1 MKHTAPAHQLE
12 RTCLSMNLIWRF
24 RTQVPY
30 SELTA
35 VVDEDSGEFSAIIT
49 GEIVDAPRAGDSVVP
64 DRIIKNKQYGPMT
77 LHAPSLEELKWLV
90 EEKIES
96 DVGRITGSPGD

>member
-1 MKHTAPAHQLE
+1 
-12 RTCLSMNLIWRF
+12 MNLTWRF

-35 VVDEDSGEFSAIIT
+35 EVTEDTGEFSAIIT
-49 GEIVDAPRAGDSVVP
+49 GEIVDAPRAGDSDVP
-64 DRIIKNKQYGPMT
+64 DRIIKNKQYGPVT
-77 LHAPSLEELKWLV
+77 VHAPSLEELKWFV

-96 DVGRITGSPGD
+96 DVGRLIGSPGD

>member
-1 MKHTAPAHQLE
+1 MDLK
-12 RTCLSMNLIWRF
+12 WRF

-35 VVDEDSGEFSAIIT
+35 EVTEDTGEFSAIIT
-49 GEIVDAPRAGDSVVP
+49 GEIVDAPRAGHSDVP
-64 DRIIKNKQYGPMT
+64 DRIIRNKQYGPVT
-77 LHAPSLEELKWLV
+77 VHAQSLEELKWYV

-96 DVGRITGSPGD
+96 DVGRLIGSPDD

>member
-1 MKHTAPAHQLE
+1 MDLK
-12 RTCLSMNLIWRF
+12 WRF

-35 VVDEDSGEFSAIIT
+35 EVTKDTGEFSAIIS
-49 GEIVDAPRAGDSVVP
+49 GEIVDAPRAGDSDVP
-64 DRIIKNKQYGPMT
+64 DRIIRNKQYGPVT
-77 LHAPSLEELKWLV
+77 VRAPSLEELKWFV

-96 DVGRITGSPGD
+96 DVGRVIGSSDD

>member
-1 MKHTAPAHQLE
+1 MDLKWE
-12 RTCLSMNLIWRF
+12 F

-35 VVDEDSGEFSAIIT
+35 EVTEDTGEFSAIIT
-49 GEIVDAPRAGDSVVP
+49 GEIVDAPRTGDSDVP
-64 DRIIKNKQYGPMT
+64 DRIIRNKQYGPVT
-77 LHAPSLEELKWLV
+77 VHAASLEELKWFV

-96 DVGRITGSPGD
+96 DIGRLIGSPDD

>member
-1 MKHTAPAHQLE
+1 MDLT
-12 RTCLSMNLIWRF
+12 WRF

-35 VVDEDSGEFSAIIT
+35 EVTEDTGEFSAIIT
-49 GEIVDAPRAGDSVVP
+49 GEIVDAPRTGDSDVP
-64 DRIIKNKQYGPMT
+64 DRIIRNKQYGPVT
-77 LHAPSLEELKWLV
+77 VHAPSLEELKWFV

-96 DVGRITGSPGD
+96 DIGRLIGSPDD

>member
-1 MKHTAPAHQLE
+1 
-12 RTCLSMNLIWRF
+12 MNLKWQF

-35 VVDEDSGEFSAIIT
+35 VVDEDNGEFRAIIT
-49 GEIVDAPRAGDSVVP
+49 GEIVDAPRAGDSDVP
-64 DRIIKNKQYGPMT
+64 DRIIRNKQYGPVEVS
-77 LHAPSLEELKWLV
+77 APSLEELKWFV

-96 DVGRITGSPGD
+96 DVGQLIGSPDD

>member
-1 MKHTAPAHQLE
+1 MDLKWE
-12 RTCLSMNLIWRF
+12 F

-35 VVDEDSGEFSAIIT
+35 EVTEDTGEFSAIIT
-49 GEIVDAPRAGDSVVP
+49 GEIVDAPRTGDSDVP
-64 DRIIKNKQYGPMT
+64 DRIIRNKQYGPVT
-77 LHAPSLEELKWLV
+77 VHAQSLEELKWFV

-96 DVGRITGSPGD
+96 DIGQLIGSTDD

>member
-1 MKHTAPAHQLE
+1 MDLK
-12 RTCLSMNLIWRF
+12 WRF

-35 VVDEDSGEFSAIIT
+35 EVTENTGEFSANIT
-49 GEIVDAPRAGDSVVP
+49 GEIVDAPRAGNSDVP
-64 DRIIKNKQYGPMT
+64 DRIMKNTTYDPVT
-77 LHAPSLEELKWLV
+77 VHAPTLEELKWFV

-96 DVGRITGSPGD
+96 DVGQLIGSPDD

>member
-1 MKHTAPAHQLE
+1 MDLT
-12 RTCLSMNLIWRF
+12 WRF

-35 VVDEDSGEFSAIIT
+35 EVTEDTGEFSAIIS
-49 GEIVDAPRAGDSVVP
+49 GEIVDAPRAGDSDVP
-64 DRIIKNKQYGPMT
+64 DRIIRNKQYGPVT
-77 LHAPSLEELKWLV
+77 VHAPSLEELKWFV

-96 DVGRITGSPGD
+96 DVGRLIGSPDD

>member
-1 MKHTAPAHQLE
+1 
-12 RTCLSMNLIWRF
+12 MNLIWQF

-49 GEIVDAPRAGDSVVP
+49 GEIVDAPRAGDSDAA
-64 DRIIKNKQYGPMT
+64 DRIIKNKQYGPVQVR
-77 LHAPSLEELKWLV
+77 APSLEELKWFV
-90 EEKIES
+90 EDKIES
-96 DVGRITGSPGD
+96 DIGRLIGSPDD

>member
-1 MKHTAPAHQLE
+1 MD
-12 RTCLSMNLIWRF
+12 LIWRF

-35 VVDEDSGEFSAIIT
+35 EVTEDTGEFSAIIT
-49 GEIVDAPRAGDSVVP
+49 GEIVDAPRTGDSDVP
-64 DRIIKNKQYGPMT
+64 DRIIRNKQYGPVT
-77 LHAPSLEELKWLV
+77 VHAQSLEELKWFV

-96 DVGRITGSPGD
+96 DVGRLIGSPDA

>member
-1 MKHTAPAHQLE
+1 
-12 RTCLSMNLIWRF
+12 MNLIWQF

-49 GEIVDAPRAGDSVVP
+49 GEIVDAPRAGDSDVA
-64 DRIIKNKQYGPMT
+64 DRIIKNKQYGLVT
-77 LHAPSLEELKWLV
+77 VRAPSLAALKWFV

-96 DVGRITGSPGD
+96 DVGRVIGSPDE

>member
-1 MKHTAPAHQLE
+1 MDLKWE
-12 RTCLSMNLIWRF
+12 F

-35 VVDEDSGEFSAIIT
+35 EVTEDTGEYCAIIT
-49 GEIVDAPRAGDSVVP
+49 VEIVDAPRAGDSDVP
-64 DRIIKNKQYGPMT
+64 DRIMKNKTYGPVT
-77 LHAPSLEELKWLV
+77 VHAQSLEELKWYV

-96 DVGRITGSPGD
+96 DVGRLIGSPDD

>member
-1 MKHTAPAHQLE
+1 
-12 RTCLSMNLIWRF
+12 MNLTWRF

-35 VVDEDSGEFSAIIT
+35 EVTEDTGEFSAIIS
-49 GEIVDAPRAGDSVVP
+49 GEIVDAPRAGDSDVP
-64 DRIIKNKQYGPMT
+64 DRIIRNKQYGPVT
-77 LHAPSLEELKWLV
+77 VHAPSLEELKWFV

-96 DVGRITGSPGD
+96 DIGRLIGSPDD

>member
-1 MKHTAPAHQLE
+1 MDLKWE
-12 RTCLSMNLIWRF
+12 F

-35 VVDEDSGEFSAIIT
+35 EVTEDTGEFSAIIT
-49 GEIVDAPRAGDSVVP
+49 GEIVDAPRTGDSDVS
-64 DRIIKNKQYGPMT
+64 DRIIRNKQYGPVT
-77 LHAPSLEELKWLV
+77 VHAQSLEELKWYV

-96 DVGRITGSPGD
+96 DIGRLIGSPDE

>member
-1 MKHTAPAHQLE
+1 MDLQ
-12 RTCLSMNLIWRF
+12 WRF

-35 VVDEDSGEFSAIIT
+35 VVTENSGEFSAIIT
-49 GEIVDAPRAGDSVVP
+49 GEMVDAPRAGDSDVP
-64 DRIIKNKQYGPMT
+64 DRIIKNKPYGPVQVR
-77 LHAPSLEELKWLV
+77 APSLEELKWFV

-96 DVGRITGSPGD
+96 DIGRLIGSPGD

>member
-1 MKHTAPAHQLE
+1 MDLKWE
-12 RTCLSMNLIWRF
+12 F

-35 VVDEDSGEFSAIIT
+35 EVTEDTGEFSAIIT
-49 GEIVDAPRAGDSVVP
+49 GEIVDAPRAGDSDVP
-64 DRIIKNKQYGPMT
+64 DRIIRNKHYGPVT
-77 LHAPSLEELKWLV
+77 LHAQSLEELKWYV

-96 DVGRITGSPGD
+96 DVGPLIGSTDD

>member
-1 MKHTAPAHQLE
+1 MDLKWE
-12 RTCLSMNLIWRF
+12 F

-35 VVDEDSGEFSAIIT
+35 EVTEDTGEFSAIIT
-49 GEIVDAPRAGDSVVP
+49 GEIVDAPRTGDSDVP
-64 DRIIKNKQYGPMT
+64 DRIIRNKQYGPVT
-77 LHAPSLEELKWLV
+77 VHAQSLEELKWYV

-96 DVGRITGSPGD
+96 DVGRLIGSTDE

>member
-1 MKHTAPAHQLE
+1 MDLKWE
-12 RTCLSMNLIWRF
+12 F

-35 VVDEDSGEFSAIIT
+35 EVTEDTGEFSAIIT
-49 GEIVDAPRAGDSVVP
+49 GEIVDAPRTGDSDVP
-64 DRIIKNKQYGPMT
+64 DRIIRNKQYGPVT
-77 LHAPSLEELKWLV
+77 VHAPSLEELKWFV

-96 DVGRITGSPGD
+96 DVGRLIGSPDD

>member
-1 MKHTAPAHQLE
+1 
-12 RTCLSMNLIWRF
+12 MNLIWQF

-49 GEIVDAPRAGDSVVP
+49 GEIVDAPRAGDSDVP
-64 DRIIKNKQYGPMT
+64 DRIIRNKQYGPVT
-77 LHAPSLEELKWLV
+77 LRAQSLEELKWFV
-90 EEKIES
+90 EDKIES
-96 DVGRITGSPGD
+96 DIGRLIGSPDD

>member
-1 MKHTAPAHQLE
+1 
-12 RTCLSMNLIWRF
+12 MNMTWRF

-35 VVDEDSGEFSAIIT
+35 EVTEDTGEFSAIIT
-49 GEIVDAPRAGDSVVP
+49 GEIVDAPRAGDSDVP
-64 DRIIKNKQYGPMT
+64 DRIIKNKQYGPVT
-77 LHAPSLEELKWLV
+77 VHAPSLEELKWFV

-96 DVGRITGSPGD
+96 DVGRLIGSPDD

>member
-1 MKHTAPAHQLE
+1 
-12 RTCLSMNLIWRF
+12 MNLIWRF

-64 DRIIKNKQYGPMT
+64 EPDNQKQTVWPYDTARAVTGGIEVARRGKNRK
-77 LHAPSLEELKWLV
+77 
-90 EEKIES
+90 
-96 DVGRITGSPGD
+96 

>member
-1 MKHTAPAHQLE
+1 MDLKWE
-12 RTCLSMNLIWRF
+12 F

-35 VVDEDSGEFSAIIT
+35 EVTEDTGEFSAIIT
-49 GEIVDAPRAGDSVVP
+49 GEIVDAPRTGDSDAP
-64 DRIIKNKQYGPMT
+64 NLIIRNKQYGPVT
-77 LHAPSLEELKWLV
+77 VHAQSLEELKWYV

-96 DVGRITGSPGD
+96 DVGRLIGSTDD

>member
-1 MKHTAPAHQLE
+1 MDLT
-12 RTCLSMNLIWRF
+12 WRF

-35 VVDEDSGEFSAIIT
+35 EVTEDTGEFSAIIT
-49 GEIVDAPRAGDSVVP
+49 GEIVDAPRAGNSDVP
-64 DRIIKNKQYGPMT
+64 DRIIRNKQYGPVT
-77 LHAPSLEELKWLV
+77 VHAQSLEELKWYV

-96 DVGRITGSPGD
+96 DIGQLIGSPDD

>member
-1 MKHTAPAHQLE
+1 MDLK
-12 RTCLSMNLIWRF
+12 WRF

-35 VVDEDSGEFSAIIT
+35 EVTEDTGEFSAINT
-49 GEIVDAPRAGDSVVP
+49 GEIVDAPRAGDSDVP
-64 DRIIKNKQYGPMT
+64 DRIIINKQYGPVT
-77 LHAPSLEELKWLV
+77 VHALSLEELKWFV

-96 DVGRITGSPGD
+96 DVGQLIGSPDD

>member
-1 MKHTAPAHQLE
+1 MDLT
-12 RTCLSMNLIWRF
+12 WRF

-35 VVDEDSGEFSAIIT
+35 EVTEDTGEFSAIIT
-49 GEIVDAPRAGDSVVP
+49 GEIVDAPLAGDSDVP
-64 DRIIKNKQYGPMT
+64 DRIIRKKQYGPVT
-77 LHAPSLEELKWLV
+77 VHAPSLEELKWYV

-96 DVGRITGSPGD
+96 DVGRLIGSPDD